1 MDAHSGLLMAV
12 KQVDLNVGVQN
23 EEKKQSMMTALQ
35 REIELLRDLQ
45 HENIVQYLG
54 ACRRWTRGV
63 GAGEIVY

>member
-12 KQVDLNVGVQN
+12 KQVDLSMGVQN
-23 EEKKQSMMTALQ
+23 EEKKRSMMTALQ

-54 ACRRWTRGV
+54 TSRFLQKGSR
-63 GAGEIVY
+63 